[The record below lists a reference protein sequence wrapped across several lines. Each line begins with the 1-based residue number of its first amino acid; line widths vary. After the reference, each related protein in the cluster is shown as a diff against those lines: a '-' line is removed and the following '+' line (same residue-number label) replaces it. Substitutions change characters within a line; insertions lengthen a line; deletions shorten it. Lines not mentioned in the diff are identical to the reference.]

1 MTNTLPYRYSPPV
14 DRLLTYGDCRKFHEW
29 PNYLELG
36 LSQEHVPELIHMATD
51 EELHW
56 ADSDG
61 LEVWAPVHAWRAL
74 GQLRAEE
81 AVQPLIELLERFDNE
96 IESDEYVM
104 SDLPEVFGLLGHAA
118 ILPLTA
124 YLQND
129 EHLDRS
135 RITVAASLQSVAE
148 HDPTVR
154 DEVVAILKQQ
164 LEQFDVQDEGLNGF
178 LISDLVDLKAT
189 EALPAI
195 EQAFAAG
202 AVDEMIMGDWE
213 DVQIAFGLKTE
224 RETPR
229 STDWMDRFL
238 PRLDEFDELLT
249 DDAKRLRQLDRRD
262 AKKEK
267 SKRKQAKKM
276 RKKNRKK

>member
-14 DRLLTYGDCRKFHEW
+14 DGLLAYGDCRTMRDW
-29 PNYLELG
+29 PDYLRLG
-36 LSQEHVPELIHMATD
+36 LTSEHVPELIRMATD
-51 EELHW
+51 DDLHF
-56 ADSDG
+56 ADSAG

-81 AVQPLIELLERFDNE
+81 AVQPLIGLLERFDDE
-96 IESDEYVM
+96 IEGDEYVL
-104 SDLPEVFGLLGHAA
+104 SDLPTVFGLLGQAA
-118 ILPLTA
+118 IPALTA

-129 EHLDRS
+129 KHLDRS
-135 RITVAASLQSVAE
+135 RITAAASLQSVAE

-178 LISDLVDLKAT
+178 LISDLVDLKAA

-229 STDWMDRFL
+229 RNYFQESFL
-238 PRLDEFDELLT
+238 PKLKESDPPLDET
-249 DDAKRLRQLDRRD
+249 KRLRLPDRRD

>member
-1 MTNTLPYRYSPPV
+1 MTNTLPYRYPPPV
-14 DRLLTYGDCRKFHEW
+14 DRLLAYGDCRTMRDW
-29 PNYLELG
+29 PDYLRLG
-36 LSQEHVPELIHMATD
+36 LTSEHVPELIRMATD
-51 EELHW
+51 DDLHF
-56 ADSDG
+56 ADSAG

-81 AVQPLIELLERFDNE
+81 AVQPLIGLLERFDDE
-96 IESDEYVM
+96 IEGDEYVM
-104 SDLPEVFGLLGHAA
+104 SDLPKVFGLMGRAA
-118 ILPLTA
+118 IPALTA

-129 EHLDRS
+129 KHLDRS
-135 RITVAASLQSVAE
+135 RITAAASLQNVAE
-148 HDPTVR
+148 HDPMVR

-202 AVDEMIMGDWE
+202 AIDEMIMGDWE

-229 STDWMDRFL
+229 SSDWMDRFL
-238 PRLDEFDELLT
+238 PRLDEVDELLT
-249 DDAKRLRQLDRRD
+249 DDTKRLRQLDRQD

-276 RKKNRKK
+276 RKKNRRK

>member
-14 DRLLTYGDCRKFHEW
+14 DGLLAYGDCRTMRDW
-29 PNYLELG
+29 PDYLRLG
-36 LSQEHVPELIHMATD
+36 LTSEHVPELIRMATD
-51 EELHW
+51 DDLHF
-56 ADSDG
+56 ADSAG

-81 AVQPLIELLERFDNE
+81 AVQPLIGLLERFDDE
-96 IESDEYVM
+96 IEGDEYVM
-104 SDLPEVFGLLGHAA
+104 SDLPTVFGLLGQAA
-118 ILPLTA
+118 IPALTA

-129 EHLDRS
+129 KHLDRS
-135 RITVAASLQSVAE
+135 RITAAASLQSAAE
-148 HDPTVR
+148 HDPMVR

-229 STDWMDRFL
+229 RNYFQESFL
-238 PRLDEFDELLT
+238 PKLEESDPPLDET
-249 DDAKRLRQLDRRD
+249 KRLRLPDRRD